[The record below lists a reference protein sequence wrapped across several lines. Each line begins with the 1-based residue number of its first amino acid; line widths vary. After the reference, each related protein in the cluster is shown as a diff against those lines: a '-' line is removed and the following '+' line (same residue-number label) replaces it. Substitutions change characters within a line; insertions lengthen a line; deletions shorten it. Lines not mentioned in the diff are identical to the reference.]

1 MDMSRWIMISGA
13 AILALGVWACVSI
26 TSIGDPGGG
35 GIALLVGEP
44 FSIKDLSCHGEWK
57 FVPQPQSYHCEDV
70 RLSSPLFSGHPVRME
85 VHLDEKTD
93 GVSFVALIINSWT
106 PEVAA
111 TTGDRRR
118 LLTWA
123 ETLNEALE
131 LSDCEAVYSPYH
143 DSGLWRC
150 HRYSYGHTGVYFD
163 EVGQPQV
170 RLWIGGFSVDFE
182 AAFHTQGRREHRL
195 RARRSMEV
203 GLEYLENEQIAA
215 ADRKFLMAYYQ
226 LSLISPSQRI
236 PEDDHHMERLAD
248 FRDVLRSLATEERKK
263 YRSHKPLAHH
273 RGEIDRVH
281 LTGQD
286 FGSVRVLLGPPQECT
301 LIGVGRGRLCTYGDK
316 SWTIQIGFV
325 GEEVTKVVLNRSA
338 LIW

>member
-26 TSIGDPGGG
+26 TSIGGPGGG
-35 GIALLVGEP
+35 GIAPLVGEP
-44 FSIKDLSCHGEWK
+44 FSTKNFTCHGEWK
-57 FVPQPQSYHCEDV
+57 FEPQRQIYHCEDV
-70 RLSSPLFSGHPVRME
+70 RLSSPLFSGDPVRME

-106 PEVAA
+106 PKVAA
-111 TTGDRRR
+111 TGDERR

-123 ETLNEALE
+123 ETLTEALD
-131 LSDCEAVYSPYH
+131 LSDCEAIYSPYH
-143 DSGLWRC
+143 DSGLWSCDRF
-150 HRYSYGHTGVYFD
+150 SYGHTGVYFD
-163 EVGQPQV
+163 EVGQPQA
-170 RLWIGGFSVDFE
+170 RLWIGGSVDDFE

-226 LSLISPSQRI
+226 LSLITPPQRI

-248 FRDVLRSLATEERKK
+248 FRDVLRAPATEEREK

-273 RGEIDRVH
+273 RGDIDRVH

-286 FGSVRVLLGPPQECT
+286 FGSVRVLLGPPQECAFV
-301 LIGVGRGRLCTYGDK
+301 GVGRSQVCTYGDK

-325 GEEVTKVVLNRSA
+325 EEKAIRVVVNRSA